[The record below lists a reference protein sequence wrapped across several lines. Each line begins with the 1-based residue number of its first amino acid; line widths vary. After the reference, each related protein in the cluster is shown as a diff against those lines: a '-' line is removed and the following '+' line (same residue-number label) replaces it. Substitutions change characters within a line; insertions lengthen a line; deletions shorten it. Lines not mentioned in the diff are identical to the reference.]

1 MSKLAFISFTLFV
14 FLQSLFAQIEIEDIN
29 ATAENNLTQ
38 TQPPAEIIQPKVLY
52 LSYIYTPKRVIK
64 GEVFKI
70 TLKTLPVIENF
81 DDIIYNFSD
90 GRDIKLL
97 TEKPYREEDGRYFYD
112 TFYFQATGLHVKIP
126 NVIANILTNTDE
138 TYRPTTLL
146 GKEIDTISLHPR
158 EDFCNIIA
166 KDFLIKKY
174 KTTVYDDKHNIVLF
188 SAEAKQTILADF
200 HLKNIFAE
208 GFESITDTIENSKM
222 IYYAVI
228 DNDKENLVFTYFNID
243 KNDFVKL
250 AIPIIVE
257 DDSVA
262 TQSDINPHDQSKQK
276 IKIIIAISII
286 TLGLILFLLR
296 RRVFYLLLVI
306 IPAIYLIIL
315 MSKQQEICIKQ
326 NSKIRILPLYNS
338 TIFEVTKQRLH
349 LKKVGSTKNFTK
361 VEFKNNKIGWIS
373 NEDLCSN

>member
-1 MSKLAFISFTLFV
+1 M

-38 TQPPAEIIQPKVLY
+38 VQPPVEVIQPKVLY

-97 TEKPYREEDGRYFYD
+97 TEKPYREKDGRYFYD

-174 KTTVYDDKHNIVLF
+174 KTT
-188 SAEAKQTILADF
+188 
-200 HLKNIFAE
+200 
-208 GFESITDTIENSKM
+208 
-222 IYYAVI
+222 
-228 DNDKENLVFTYFNID
+228 
-243 KNDFVKL
+243 
-250 AIPIIVE
+250 
-257 DDSVA
+257 
-262 TQSDINPHDQSKQK
+262 
-276 IKIIIAISII
+276 
-286 TLGLILFLLR
+286 
-296 RRVFYLLLVI
+296 
-306 IPAIYLIIL
+306 
-315 MSKQQEICIKQ
+315 
-326 NSKIRILPLYNS
+326 
-338 TIFEVTKQRLH
+338 
-349 LKKVGSTKNFTK
+349 
-361 VEFKNNKIGWIS
+361 
-373 NEDLCSN
+373 